1 MFIPSSNQLYEVRN
15 SIIHDL
21 FSNKLRK
28 SGQSKFHDHL
38 VGKTGQLFI
47 KLNVIFTRSLLY
59 IDNITKRTNNPT
71 FSNSRFLHPF
81 CLGWQLWQIVD

>member
-21 FSNKLRK
+21 FSNKLRQ
-28 SGQSKFHDHL
+28 SGESKCHGHL
-38 VGKTGQLFI
+38 EGKTGQLFI

-59 IDNITKRTNNPT
+59 IDNITKREQITPLSPILGSCT
-71 FSNSRFLHPF
+71 FS
-81 CLGWQLWQIVD
+81 V